1 MKPTKRRY
9 RKRKVT
15 PDKPLTEREQRFIDA
30 TIQGAIGRTALEKA
44 GYDLKTDDAYR
55 STAARLRNK
64 RNVAAEIE
72 RRMAI
77 ASRKADVTVV
87 DVLIGLKELAFA
99 NMDDFLEEDARGLPQ
114 FKRLSEMTREQK
126 AALSEVSVIEEPAP
140 LGQTPKK
147 TIRFKLHNK
156 RDALV
161 DLGRYLKMFVE
172 AQGVNA
178 AHVTNHNTLVVVQSA
193 LSAADGVIE
202 GLLTRYAVE
211 GNPPALPDGSV
222 LPADGRPAPA

>member
-15 PDKPLTEREQRFIDA
+15 PDKPLTEREQRFVDA
-30 TIQGAIGRTALEKA
+30 TIHGAIGRTALEKA

-77 ASRKADVTVV
+77 ASRKADVTIV

-99 NMDDFLEEDARGLPQ
+99 NMDDYLEEDARGLPQ

-126 AALSEVSVIEEPAP
+126 AALSEVSVIEESAP

-178 AHVTNHNTLVVVQSA
+178 AIITNNNTLVVVQSA

-211 GNPPALPDGSV
+211 GNPPALQNGSV